1 MVLRG
6 VRVREQDSRGEFEQT
21 VLYKGVGLGLAGYFT

>member
-21 VLYKGVGLGLAGYFT
+21 MLYKDVGLAGYFT